1 MTVRFFYVEEYI
13 YNVCI
18 YLAKV
23 SIVLLYVRV
32 FPRSTGHTFNN
43 LCWITLGAMTCW
55 CLGFILYFPFQ
66 CRPISMVWN
75 QWDGLHNGYCTNF
88 QTATYVNSSLNIF
101 FDFVLLGLPIPR
113 LFKLQVRDVRRKIGV
128 MLTFFVGIFVTI
140 CSIVRLKYLAQ
151 VGQLTNVTYHYND
164 VTLWSGLE
172 GDLAVVCACLPIL
185 IGPTAKFFK
194 HTVGNKLSSYQKSS
208 NNKSANASGYSTAD
222 KSVHRLPSNASDREL
237 DTVDVHRH
245 SQKNGG
251 IEKTVVTSMYN
262 IPQGNSSDSDDVEL
276 IMQSPKGRKGATA
289 PWEDR
294 V

>member
-1 MTVRFFYVEEYI
+1 MRFFYIEEYI

-66 CRPISMVWN
+66 CQPISYVWTE
-75 QWDGLHNGYCTNF
+75 WDGLHEGTCTNF
-88 QTATYVNSSLNIF
+88 QHATYVNSAFNIF

-113 LFKLQVRDVRRKIGV
+113 LASLQVVDKKRKIGV
-128 MLTFFVGIFVTI
+128 MLTFLVGAFVTI
-140 CSIVRLKYLAQ
+140 CSIVRLKYLAE
-151 VGQLTNVTYHYND
+151 VGQLQNVTYHYND

-172 GDLAVVCACLPIL
+172 GDIAVVCACLPIL

-194 HTVGNKLSSYQKSS
+194 RTVGSKLSSYQRSS
-208 NNKSANASGYSTAD
+208 NNKSGNGTGYSTQD
-222 KSVHRLPSNASDREL
+222 KSVYRLPSNASEHEFDLER
-237 DTVDVHRH
+237 RR

-251 IEKTVVTSMYN
+251 IEKKTVVTSMYN
-262 IPQGNSSDSDDVEL
+262 LPQRNGSDGDDVEL
-276 IMQSPKGRKGATA
+276 IVQSPAGRKTA
-289 PWEDR
+289 RGPWEDR